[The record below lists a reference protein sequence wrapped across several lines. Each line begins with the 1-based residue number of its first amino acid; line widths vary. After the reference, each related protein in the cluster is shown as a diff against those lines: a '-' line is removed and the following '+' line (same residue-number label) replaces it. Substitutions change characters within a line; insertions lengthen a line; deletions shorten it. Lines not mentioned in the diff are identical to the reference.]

1 MNQTLRKIV
10 LTSVLTALAV
20 VLGIIIKFTP
30 GLNFEF
36 PNGGHVV
43 GLYTLPL
50 ILIGMIVGF
59 PYGLIGG
66 LIYGLV
72 SFFLDGYLIH
82 WGSFFF
88 DYIFAFTSIGIA
100 GGIFGGKA
108 LKNWRYFVL
117 AFVIAF
123 LLRWVSHGISGG
135 LFFAEYAPDGVNPWF
150 FSFILYNLPYVLSS
164 SVISLVIGLAL
175 RPQLMRVLDLK
186 N

>member
-36 PNGGHVV
+36 PNGGHVI

-88 DYIFAFTSIGIA
+88 DYMFAFMSIGIA
-100 GGIFGGKA
+100 GELFGTKA
-108 LKNWRYFVL
+108 LKNWKYFVM
-117 AFVIAF
+117 AFAAAF
-123 LLRWVSHGISGG
+123 LFRWISHGISGG
-135 LFFAEYAPDGVNPWF
+135 LFFAEYAPEGLNPWF

-164 SVISLVIGLAL
+164 SVISAVIGLAL
-175 RPQLMRVLDLK
+175 RPQLIRVLDSYK
-186 N
+186 